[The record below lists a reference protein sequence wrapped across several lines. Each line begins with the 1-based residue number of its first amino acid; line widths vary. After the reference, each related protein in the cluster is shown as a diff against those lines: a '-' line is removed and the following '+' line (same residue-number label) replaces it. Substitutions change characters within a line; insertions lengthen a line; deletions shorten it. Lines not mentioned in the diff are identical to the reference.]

1 MKINKIITGLVLS
14 AVVAMPIFLF
24 SPTTQAQFE
33 IDESKATQLGV
44 NKSGDTNLV
53 SIIFDVIKGLLKVVF
68 ALAVLVFV
76 IAGLFFLTSSGGDR
90 ADTARDM
97 ITYAII
103 GMVVSVLGYAIVVF
117 LSKALI
123 GEEFSWR

>member
-1 MKINKIITGLVLS
+1 MKINKIISGLVLS

-33 IDESKATQLGV
+33 IDESVGQDLGV
-44 NKSGDTNLV
+44 DRTGTGGDLV
-53 SIIFDVIKGLLKVVF
+53 QTIFTVIKGLLKVVF

-123 GEEFSWR
+123 GES